1 MKQAEEK
8 PRWFFV
14 DEAGDPVFYAK
25 RNRKI
30 IVGQPGCSKT
40 LILGFV
46 RTYDPQQIRSKLAEV
61 RLAISKDKYKTGVT
75 TTVSV
80 HTSQPIQEPALQA
93 VDYFNWAVQRAFERL
108 EMRYFEFIREK
119 IELVWD
125 IFDFEKSSSR
135 EGCIYDRTKNP
146 LDIK

>member
-61 RLAISKDKYKTGVT
+61 RLAISEDKYLKDIPSIKK
-75 TTVSV
+75 SV
-80 HTSQPIQEPALQA
+80 IHFHAKDDCAEVRKMVFDALIKM
-93 VDYFNWAVQRAFERL
+93 DIRAQ
-108 EMRYFEFIREK
+108 FIVARK
-119 IELVWD
+119 LDSV
-125 IFDFEKSSSR
+125 F
-135 EGCIYDRTKNP
+135 RTKYHGSQ
-146 LDIK
+146 